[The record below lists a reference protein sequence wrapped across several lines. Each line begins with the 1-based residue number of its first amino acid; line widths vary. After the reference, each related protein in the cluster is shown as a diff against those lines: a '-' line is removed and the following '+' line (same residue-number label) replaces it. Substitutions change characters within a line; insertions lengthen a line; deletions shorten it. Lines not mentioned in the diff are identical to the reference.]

1 MGPLTTEGCG
11 RTICPEGFMLN
22 HLSRYG
28 LLLAL
33 SVAFLAPSA
42 QAQQPQAAPRERIAL
57 HPCVITG
64 GKQQKNISDLE
75 ALCATAAVRESMN
88 LVPSNEVRAFLEK
101 ERGSCAKAKNRN
113 ACLGRLAA
121 ATKATRTLYIT
132 LNPFTPKSTRIT
144 GLVVDDTGKKVEEK
158 PLELPRIANK
168 PPSDVIRFAVT
179 ALLDELSVAKAPVQD
194 TLTIPLTPGATPE
207 PEPVAV
213 PSPTPQPSQPTVAAP
228 SPQLA
233 PALSVKKE
241 APKGSTWKTPAG
253 ISGMAVGGV
262 GLVVSGILVMSSN
275 SKAKEFNDA
284 YKNGFPPQADLV
296 RLAQLHDDAESQ
308 RKTATI
314 AAAAGGTLV
323 IGGAIL
329 WLMDG
334 SSSFSSSSTTGKV
347 GTTRILAGPGQV
359 GLSVLLP

>member
-1 MGPLTTEGCG
+1 
-11 RTICPEGFMLN
+11 MLN

-33 SVAFLAPSA
+33 SVALLTPAA
-42 QAQQPQAAPRERIAL
+42 QAQAQAAQRDRIAL

-64 GKQQKNISDLE
+64 GKQKDISDLE

-121 ATKATRTLYIT
+121 ATKASRTLYIT

-158 PLELPRIANK
+158 PLELPRLANK

-179 ALLDELSVAKAPVQD
+179 ALLDELNVAKAPAQD
-194 TLTIPLTPGATPE
+194 TLTVPLTPGATPE

-213 PSPTPQPSQPTVAAP
+213 PSPTPEPTQPTAAAP
-228 SPQLA
+228 SPQPA
-233 PALSVKKE
+233 PIASVTKE
-241 APKGSTWKTPAG
+241 APKVRTWKTPAG
-253 ISGMAVGGV
+253 ISGMAAGGV
-262 GLVVSGILVMSSN
+262 GLVVAGVLGNSSN
-275 SKAKEFNDA
+275 SNAKKFNDG
-284 YKNGFPPQADLV
+284 YKNGLPTQADAL
-296 RLAQLHDDAESQ
+296 RLAQYREDAKSQ
-308 RKTATI
+308 KSTATI
-314 AAAAGGTLV
+314 AAGVGGALV

-329 WLMDG
+329 WLTDG
-334 SSSFSSSSTTGKV
+334 SSSSEGSSTAGKV

>member
-1 MGPLTTEGCG
+1 
-11 RTICPEGFMLN
+11 MLN

-33 SVAFLAPSA
+33 SVAFLAPAA
-42 QAQQPQAAPRERIAL
+42 QAQAQAAQRERVAL

-64 GKQQKNISDLE
+64 GKQKNISDLE

-88 LVPSNEVRAFLEK
+88 LVPSTEVRAFLAK

-158 PLELPRIANK
+158 PLELPRVPNK
-168 PPSDVIRFAVT
+168 QPSDVIRFAVA
-179 ALLDELSVAKAPVQD
+179 ALLDELSVAKAPAQE
-194 TLTIPLTPGATPE
+194 TLSVPLTPGAAPEPE

-213 PSPTPQPSQPTVAAP
+213 PSPTPEPTQPTVAAP
-228 SPQLA
+228 PPQPA
-233 PALSVKKE
+233 PIASVQKE
-241 APKGSTWKTPAG
+241 APKVRTWKTPAG

-262 GLVVSGILVMSSN
+262 GLIVSGILFNSAN
-275 SKAKEFNDA
+275 SKVNEFNDA
-284 YKNGFPPQADLV
+284 YKSGLPPQADLV

-308 RKTATI
+308 RSTATI
-314 AAAAGGTLV
+314 AAAAGGALA

-329 WLMDG
+329 WLTDG
-334 SSSFSSSSTTGKV
+334 SSSSEGSSTAGKV